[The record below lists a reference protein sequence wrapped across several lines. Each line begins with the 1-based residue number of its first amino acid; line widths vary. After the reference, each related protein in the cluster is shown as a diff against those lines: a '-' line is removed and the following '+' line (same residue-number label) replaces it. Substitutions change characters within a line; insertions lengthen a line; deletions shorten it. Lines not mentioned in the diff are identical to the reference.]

1 MEVTVD
7 KFGRIVV
14 PKNLRDSLG
23 IAPGMRLEIE
33 QIGRE
38 ILLRLPAEASNLR
51 DEGGVLVYCGR
62 LIGDVEETIQ
72 QVREQRHRQIIG

>member
-14 PKNLRDSLG
+14 PKDLRDSLG
-23 IAPGMRLEIE
+23 IAPGMRLKIE
-33 QIGRE
+33 QIGGE

-51 DEGGVLVYCGR
+51 DEGGILVYCGR
-62 LIGDVEETIQ
+62 LTGDAEETIQ
-72 QVREQRHRQIIG
+72 QVREQRRRQITG

>member
-33 QIGRE
+33 QIGGE
-38 ILLRLPAEASNLR
+38 ILLRPPAEESNLW

-62 LIGDVEETIQ
+62 LTGDVEESVNKDTA
-72 QVREQRHRQIIG
+72 RSCRAH